1 LTGIALGPA
10 LADSFAQP
18 AAGQRPGRAVMPW
31 FRPLLNL
38 IVPVLSIA
46 RSGFTKT

>member
-1 LTGIALGPA
+1 LSGIALGPA
-10 LADSFAQP
+10 LADSFARP

-38 IVPVLSIA
+38 IVPVLAIA
-46 RSGFTKT
+46 QSGFSNT